1 MVIKSSN
8 LSIHDL
14 LLPQGFKGLIMKET
28 RIQLF
33 DQNCISQL
41 NLSLIFFKASPVV
54 VLTVLKLNKRNRERF
69 NNHD

>member
-1 MVIKSSN
+1 
-8 LSIHDL
+8 
-14 LLPQGFKGLIMKET
+14 MKET

-41 NLSLIFFKASPVV
+41 NLSLIFFQVPPIA
-54 VLTVLKLNKRNRERF
+54 VLIALKLNKGNGERL